1 MADHILE
8 TGRPMPTI
16 AQPGNDAMSIAVS
29 WTHAGSVPGR
39 ARAGPASDS
48 VRERKKGRAPL
59 RMARSCPGTLAH
71 ARSDLGEQ
79 GQMQVVIPILRS

>member
-16 AQPGNDAMSIAVS
+16 GLPGNDAMSIAVS

-39 ARAGPASDS
+39 AGAGLASDR
-48 VRERKKGRAPL
+48 VRERKKGRPAPHGSEL
-59 RMARSCPGTLAH
+59 PWH
-71 ARSDLGEQ
+71 ARACA
-79 GQMQVVIPILRS
+79 V